1 MTFNVRFSAEAGF
14 QSGINKKTSMKR
26 IRLFIALLLVAV
38 TLSAHPWKP
47 KYYAIVDTDCGF
59 DDLRALGLM
68 LASPEI
74 RILAITTSNGVLD
87 ARTGYFKVKALLND
101 LHHEGLLVGASND
114 TIVNPAG
121 CIPADNLNWGRTLP
135 YETEI
140 PTALEVVTNVL
151 NNISEPVI
159 FINLGSLNT
168 AVTCMERC
176 RTFTQRIE
184 KIIWSSGYEL
194 TDENFNYN
202 LDTTALYK
210 LINHNMVIH
219 LVSGDT
225 KTMRYDLSMTER
237 INDIGSRIASKIS
250 SSTEYPDAIYSK
262 VIFDEW
268 LPLLLHFPDMFLQDT
283 TNTIIRYSP
292 KAGIST
298 DQIVTAYIRI
308 LKGETV
314 NQNQIFDVFPMDT
327 SYYFV
332 DVQKNMLDAIEMYG
346 KEEWIAGTITGE
358 LHRHLGVYA
367 IIGVKMGIRAK
378 EYFGAGID
386 EMTVVSYAGSSPP
399 FSCMND
405 GLQVSTGATL
415 GHGLIRIDSDSLHL
429 PSAEFTYMNRKIIIT
444 LKPEYR
450 QEAEQEITE
459 YDKIFGLNSNIYWE
473 LVRNAAIRCWVR
485 WDRNEIFDIKA
496 PD

>member
-1 MTFNVRFSAEAGF
+1 M
-14 QSGINKKTSMKR
+14 KKLG
-26 IRLFIALLLVAV
+26 LFVVLLLVAF

-101 LHHEGLLVGASND
+101 MHHEGLLVGASTD
-114 TIVNPAG
+114 TIVKPAG
-121 CIPADNLNWGRTLP
+121 CIPANNLNWGNSLP
-135 YETEI
+135 DKAEI
-140 PTALEVVTNVL
+140 PTALEVVTDVL
-151 NNISEPVI
+151 NNINEPVI

-168 AVTCMERC
+168 AGICMEHC
-176 RTFTQRIE
+176 SSFKQYVK
-184 KIIWSSGYEL
+184 KIIWSSGYNL

-202 LDTTALYK
+202 LDTTALHK
-210 LINHNMVIH
+210 FINQNMVIH
-219 LVSGDT
+219 LVGGDT
-225 KTMRYDLSMTER
+225 KTMRYDSSMTER
-237 INDIGSRIASKIS
+237 INNTGSQIASKIS
-250 SSTEYPDAIYSK
+250 SSTASPDAIYSK

-268 LPLLLHFPDMFLQDT
+268 LPLLLHFPGMFLQDT
-283 TNTIIRYSP
+283 MNTIIRYSP
-292 KAGIST
+292 EPGISK
-298 DQIVTAYIRI
+298 DQIITAYTRI

-327 SYYFV
+327 SYYFT
-332 DVQKNMLDAIEMYG
+332 DVQKTMLDAIEMYG
-346 KEEWIAGTITGE
+346 KEEWVAGTITGE

-386 EMTVVSYAGSSPP
+386 EMSVLSYAGNNPP
-399 FSCMND
+399 YSCMND
-405 GLQVSTGATL
+405 GIQVSTGATL

-444 LKPEYR
+444 LKSEYW
-450 QEAEQEITE
+450 QEAEQEIGD
-459 YDKIFGLNSNIYWE
+459 YNKIYGLNSNIYWE
-473 LVRNAAIRCWVR
+473 LVRNATIRWWIK
-485 WDRNEIFDIKA
+485 WDRNEIFDIEV

>member
-1 MTFNVRFSAEAGF
+1 
-14 QSGINKKTSMKR
+14 MKR
-26 IRLFIALLLVAV
+26 IRLFIALLFVAV

-47 KYYAIVDTDCGF
+47 KYYVIVDTDCGF

-87 ARTGYFKVKALLND
+87 ARTGYFKVKALLSE
-101 LHHEGLLVGASND
+101 LHHEGLLVGASTD
-114 TIVNPAG
+114 TIVDAAG
-121 CIPADNLNWGRTLP
+121 CIPAYNLNWGRTLP
-135 YETEI
+135 YEAEI
-140 PTALEVVTNVL
+140 PTALEVVTYVL

-168 AVTCMERC
+168 AGICMEHC
-176 RTFTQRIE
+176 SSFAQRIE

-202 LDTTALYK
+202 LDTKALHK
-210 LINHNMVIH
+210 FTNHNMIIH
-219 LVSGDT
+219 LVSGDA
-225 KTMRYDLSMTER
+225 KTMRYDQSMTDR
-237 INDIGSRIASKIS
+237 INNTGSQIASKIS
-250 SSTEYPDAIYSK
+250 SSTAYPDATYSK

-283 TNTIIRYSP
+283 MNTIIRYSP
-292 KAGIST
+292 KPGISK
-298 DQIVTAYIRI
+298 DQIITAYIKI
-308 LKGETV
+308 LKGVTV
-314 NQNQIFDVFPMDT
+314 NQNQIFNVFPLDT
-327 SYYFV
+327 SSYFS
-332 DVQKNMLDAIEMYG
+332 DIQTNMLNAIEMYG

-386 EMTVVSYAGSSPP
+386 EMTVVSYAGNSPP
-399 FSCMND
+399 YSCMND
-405 GLQVSTGATL
+405 GIQVSTGATL

-429 PSAEFTYMNRKIIIT
+429 PSAEFTYLNRKIIVT
-444 LKPEYR
+444 LKAEYR
-450 QEAEQEITE
+450 QEAELEINE
-459 YDKIFGLNSNIYWE
+459 YDKIYGLNSNIYWE
-473 LVRNAAIRCWVR
+473 LVRNAAIRCWVK
-485 WDRNEIFDIKA
+485 WDRNEIFDIEV